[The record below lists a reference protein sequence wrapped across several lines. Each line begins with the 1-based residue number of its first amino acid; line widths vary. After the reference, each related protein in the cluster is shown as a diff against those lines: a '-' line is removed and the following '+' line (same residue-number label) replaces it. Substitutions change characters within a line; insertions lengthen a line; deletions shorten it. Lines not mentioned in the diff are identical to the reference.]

1 MITKATAEDVSALNK
16 LINSGIVASILKGW
30 TTEANILEG
39 RTNEVELIEI
49 IADTK
54 NDAKIHREQSDY
66 RLCFTGRKGA
76 GIVFRNADS
85 FT

>member
-16 LINSGIVASILKGW
+16 STPGIVASIQKGW

-39 RTNEVELIEI
+39 SRTNEVELIEI

-54 NDAKIHREQSDY
+54 TR
-66 RLCFTGRKGA
+66 C
-76 GIVFRNADS
+76 
-85 FT
+85 